1 MLLTVNVVAMLV
13 AFVALVALTNSLLG
27 WAGGFVGLPDLSM
40 QMVLGKVMAPLAWV
54 LGVPSVDAAAVG
66 QLIGTKTI
74 LNEFVAY
81 NDLSVMIEQGRLV
94 EPRSVLIAS
103 YALCGFANISSV
115 AIQIGGISLLAP
127 GRRAD
132 LVSLGWRAMVGGSL
146 STFMCAA
153 VAGIVA

>member
-1 MLLTVNVVAMLV
+1 
-13 AFVALVALTNSLLG
+13 
-27 WAGGFVGLPDLSM
+27 
-40 QMVLGKVMAPLAWV
+40 LAWV
-54 LGVPSVDAAAVG
+54 LGVPAVDAAAVG

-81 NDLSVMIEQGRLV
+81 NDLATMLDQGRLV
-94 EPRSVLIAS
+94 EPRSALIAS

-127 GRRAD
+127 GRRQD
-132 LVSLGWRAMVGGSL
+132 VVKLGWRAMIGGSL
-146 STFMCAA
+146 STFMCAT

>member
-1 MLLTVNVVAMLV
+1 MGIPWAESLQAG
-13 AFVALVALTNSLLG
+13 SLLG
-27 WAGGFVGLPDLSM
+27 I
-40 QMVLGKVMAPLAWV
+40 K
-54 LGVPSVDAAAVG
+54 SV
-66 QLIGTKTI
+66 
-74 LNEFVAY
+74 LNEFIAFIE
-81 NDLSVMIEQGRLV
+81 LSKLPPEALSERTRLILV
-94 EPRSVLIAS
+94 